1 MRVSLKWLKEFVDFS
16 MDVEVLAH
24 TLTMLGLEIE
34 AIEYLG
40 EDISGIKTGKILS
53 MEPHPDADKL
63 VVCKTDVGDAEPL
76 QIVCGAKNMKAG
88 DIVPTAL
95 IGAKLPG
102 GFEIARRKMR
112 GIESQGMMCSA
123 RELGLG
129 EDHTGLMI
137 LPPDTPIGKDA
148 KEVLGL
154 DDVVFEIEVTPNR
167 GDWASMIGVARE
179 LAAHLGTTIRKPKLV
194 VRESVPEAFSLS
206 SVTIENG
213 DLCPRYIGRVLTE
226 VKIGPS
232 PDWLARRLQS
242 AGIRP
247 INNVVDVTNYV
258 LLETGHPLHAFDFDL
273 LKGNRIIVRTARQ
286 GERITTIDGQD
297 RELKPDMLVIA
308 DAELPVAVAGI
319 MGGRDSE
326 VSEKTVRIFL
336 ESACFKPASVR
347 KTSRQL
353 MLQSEAS
360 VRFQR
365 GADLE
370 MSVYAANRAAMLIQ
384 ELAGAQVAEGLLD
397 AYPNTIQQNEVV
409 LRYDRTKLLLGTSIE
424 KERQREILERLGFE
438 LIESTEN
445 QCKFRV
451 PLWRHD
457 VSCEADFIEEVAR
470 LHGYDNIE
478 LSLPSVRQMEQ
489 VLTPS
494 DIKVKEIRH
503 FVASN
508 GLTEFFNWTFS
519 SPDDVKMC
527 GLPVSYL
534 NMVYLQNPLSEKQA
548 TMRSSLLPGL
558 MACASRNV
566 RHGITDIA
574 AFELGPVF
582 VPSTGEGAKDQPDEP
597 LRLALVASGNQGK
610 KHWSHPEQ
618 PIDFQDLK
626 GHCEA
631 IMEYFGVEYSFAD
644 TDFCVFQPGQRGS
657 VMFDNKTIGYFGQV
671 DPRVC
676 RVYDIEQPVYM
687 LELDLTLLLAG
698 ERVVRQFS
706 PIPVYPP
713 SRRDLAVLVDSQTPA
728 GEIVSLVSTVGGSLV
743 KSVDIFDVYTG
754 KQVPEGKKSIALSIV
769 FRSDDRT
776 LTDTDTQKALDRIL
790 KKLATELGAEL
801 R

>member
-16 MDVEVLAH
+16 MDVEELAH

-34 AIEYLG
+34 AIEHLG
-40 EDISGIKTGKILS
+40 EEIKGIKTGKILS

-63 VVCKTDVGDAEPL
+63 VVCMTDVGEAEPL

-95 IGAKLPG
+95 IGATLPG

-129 EDHTGLMI
+129 EDHSGLMI
-137 LPPDTPIGKDA
+137 LPPETPIGKDA

-154 DDVVFEIEVTPNR
+154 DDVIFDIEVTPNR

-179 LAAHLGTTIRKPKLV
+179 LAAHLGTKNRMPELV
-194 VRESVPEAFSLS
+194 VCESDPDSTTLS
-206 SVTIENG
+206 SVTIENAE
-213 DLCPRYIGRVLTE
+213 LCPRYIGRVLTG
-226 VKIGPS
+226 VKVGPS
-232 PDWLARRLQS
+232 PEWLVRRLQS

-258 LLETGHPLHAFDFDL
+258 LLETGHPLHAFDYDL
-273 LKGNRIIVRTARQ
+273 LKGNRIVVRTARP
-286 GERITTIDGQD
+286 GEHITTIDGQD
-297 RELKPDMLVIA
+297 RELKSDMLVIA
-308 DAELPVAVAGI
+308 DAELPVAVAGV
-319 MGGRDSE
+319 MGGQDSE
-326 VSEKTVRIFL
+326 VSEKTVRVFL
-336 ESACFKPASVR
+336 ESACFLPASVR

-370 MSVYAANRAAMLIQ
+370 MAVFAANRAAMLMQ
-384 ELAGAQVAEGLLD
+384 ELAGAQVATGILD
-397 AYPNTIQQNEVV
+397 AFPEAVQQKGVV
-409 LRYDRTKLLLGTSIE
+409 LRYARTELLLGTSVD
-424 KERQREILERLGFE
+424 KDRQCEILERLGFKLLE
-438 LIESTEN
+438 KTEN
-445 QCKFRV
+445 YLKVQV
-451 PLWRHD
+451 PTWRHD
-457 VSCEADFIEEVAR
+457 VSCEADLIEEVAR
-470 LHGYDNIE
+470 CHGYDNLE
-478 LSLPSVRQMEQ
+478 LKLPRVRQTGQ
-489 VLTPS
+489 VLTPL
-494 DIKVKEIRH
+494 DAKVKDIRH
-503 FVASN
+503 FIAAN

-519 SPDDVKMC
+519 SSDDVKMC
-527 GLPVSYL
+527 GLPDSYL
-534 NMVYLQNPLSEKQA
+534 NMVCLQNPLSEKQA

-582 VPSTGEGAKDQPDEP
+582 VPASDDRSQDLPEEP

-610 KHWSHPEQ
+610 KHWSRPEM
-618 PIDFQDLK
+618 PFEFQDLK

-631 IMEYFGVEYSFAD
+631 IMDYFGYEYGFAD
-644 TDFCVFQPGQRGS
+644 IDFNVFQMGQRGA
-657 VMFDNKTIGYFGQV
+657 VLFDNKTIGYFGQV
-671 DPRVC
+671 DPRIC

-687 LELDLTLLLAG
+687 LELDLEPLLIR
-698 ERVVRQFS
+698 ERVTHQFS
-706 PIPVYPP
+706 AIPVYPP
-713 SRRDLAVLVDSQTPA
+713 SRRDLAVLVDVSIPA
-728 GEIVSLVSTVGGSLV
+728 GDIISLAASAGGSLV
-743 KSVDIFDVYTG
+743 KAIDIFDVYTG
-754 KQVPEGKKSIALSIV
+754 KQVPEGKKSIALSLL
-769 FRSDDRT
+769 FRSDERT
-776 LTDTDTQKALDRIL
+776 LTDTETQKTLDRIL
-790 KKLATELGAEL
+790 KKLTTELGAEL